1 MIPVVAGSRA
11 LPMIPPTG
19 MAIAALTVMLW
30 LIWSDTI
37 RASRSPAVLYAVRVA
52 LFVIVAGILVLN
64 RVRYPFLF
72 SATATVLVV
81 VVALVGAGGAVYFAR
96 RLVKRSN

>member
-1 MIPVVAGSRA
+1 MMPVVAGGQG

-30 LIWSDTI
+30 LIWSDSV
-37 RASRSPAVLYAVRVA
+37 RSSRSPAILYAVRVA
-52 LFVIVAGILVLN
+52 LFVIVAGIFVLN

-72 SATATVLVV
+72 STTATVLVV
-81 VVALVGAGGAVYFAR
+81 IVALAGAGGAVYFAR
-96 RLVKRSN
+96 KLVRRG